1 MEDIKQQVNSIR
13 GVSRKKI
20 LQKKP
25 VVVFFLLLL
34 IILFFIS
41 YKFIF
46 EKKVYSNISVIW
58 QQNIQYDKNHKND
71 IHYEKFKN
79 GVFRYTNDGI
89 SYYNKDDLVYT
100 VSHNIKEMLI
110 VKNENY
116 FLVSE
121 INGTNVY
128 IYDEYG
134 LYKRQNIVGSIKKV
148 LISNDNRIF
157 ICSLQN
163 ENYVMNEYDIN
174 LKLSREIFSSNYM
187 TYGIPLDIDI
197 DKNGKK
203 MAVGYAYK
211 SLEVFSSRAII
222 YDIDKNKDVLT
233 NKILNEEFKGKYIA
247 RVKFFDENNIL
258 AVTDDGLYFI
268 EINENIY
275 VERIELKNKI
285 CSIDY
290 NEKYFVILI
299 KSNKDENE
307 EHLYKILIYNS
318 EGKKVSEYSI
328 DFEYSF
334 FKLVDDYIFIIN
346 DDKLIINDVK
356 GNIRLKKEYD
366 GDIVYIDSIE
376 GKFKKRL
383 IFGEIDCIKL
393 VELK

>member
-13 GVSRKKI
+13 GISRKKI

-25 VVVFFLLLL
+25 VVVFFLLFL
-34 IILFFIS
+34 IILIFVL
-41 YKFIF
+41 YKIIL
-46 EKKVYSNISVIW
+46 ETKVYSDLSVIW

-79 GVFRYTNDGI
+79 GIFRYTNDGI
-89 SYYNKDDLVYT
+89 SYYDKDDLVYT
-100 VSHNIKEMLI
+100 VSHNIKEILI
-110 VKNENY
+110 EKNENY

-121 INGTNVY
+121 RNGTNIY

-174 LKLSREIFSSNYM
+174 LKLMKEIFSSNYM

-197 DKNGKK
+197 DKNGRK
-203 MAVGYAYK
+203 MTVGYAYK
-211 SLEVFSSRAII
+211 SLEVFSSRVII
-222 YDIDKNKDVLT
+222 YDIDRDVSTL
-233 NKILNEEFKGKYIA
+233 KILNEEFKGLYIA

-258 AVTDDGLYFI
+258 VITDDGLYFI
-268 EINENIY
+268 GINENIY
-275 VERIELKNKI
+275 VEEIELKNKI

-290 NEKYFVILI
+290 NEKYFVALV

-307 EHLYKILIYNS
+307 EYLYKILIYNN
-318 EGKKVSEYSI
+318 EGKKISEYSI
-328 DFEYSF
+328 DFEYNF

-346 DDKLIINDVK
+346 DDEIIINDVK
-356 GNIRLKKEYD
+356 GNLRLKKEYR
-366 GDIVYIDSIE
+366 GNIIYIDKEE
-376 GKFKKRL
+376 GKFRKRL
-383 IFGEIDCIKL
+383 ILGEIDCIKL